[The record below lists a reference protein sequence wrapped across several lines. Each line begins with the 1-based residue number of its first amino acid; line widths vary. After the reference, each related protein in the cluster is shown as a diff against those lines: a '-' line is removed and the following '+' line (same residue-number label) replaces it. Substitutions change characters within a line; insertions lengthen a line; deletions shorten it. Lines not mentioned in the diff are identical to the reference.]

1 MKIRKALLAENNETI
16 TPKEYERRSKEWRD
30 KKELRCSCGAK
41 LSFVETYTRMS
52 SKGNPSIVSAFFRD
66 SKTSVHKE
74 DCLHNISNRKKKIVE
89 ESQCLPIINGKYFLS
104 LKNPCKDRGTETDS
118 ETLSYNKYSKTIF
131 STNKY
136 YNNYLKT
143 VIDILRLRDDLE
155 SNVHLSEFVL
165 HFGTKQIKWEDFY
178 CPFNQYKG
186 ILKAIKNGHP
196 IICVEGN
203 IYLIGDENKPSL
215 FLYGE
220 KIEHQGKDKTIAI
233 KLVSKEV
240 SLIKN
245 YPNGCPAIIYGA
257 VSWDKQ
263 QPSEK
268 YLNFV
273 MWINDPKQISKIEE

>member
-16 TPKEYERRSKEWRD
+16 TPKEYERRLKEWRD

-41 LSFVETYTRMS
+41 LSFVKTYTRMS
-52 SKGNPSIVSAFFRD
+52 GKGNSSIVSAFFRD

-74 DCLHNISNRKKKIVE
+74 DCQHNISNRKKKIVD
-89 ESQCLPIINGKYFLS
+89 ESQCLPIVNGKYFLS

-118 ETLSYNKYSKTIF
+118 DTLSYNRCSKKIF
-131 STNKY
+131 SSNKY

-143 VIDILRLRDDLE
+143 VIDVLRLRDDLE
-155 SNVHLSEFVL
+155 SNVYLSEFAL

-178 CPFNQYKG
+178 FPFNQYKG
-186 ILKAIKNGHP
+186 ILKAILNEHP
-196 IICVEGN
+196 ICVEGN
-203 IYLIGDENKPSL
+203 IYHIGDKNKPSL

-220 KIEHQGKDKTIAI
+220 KIEYQGKEKTIAI

-245 YPNGCPAIIYGA
+245 YHNGCPAIIYGA
-257 VSWDKQ
+257 VSLDKQ
-263 QPSEK
+263 TYEK

-273 MWINDPKQISKIEE
+273 VWINDAKQISKIEE